1 CYWRWPPAGQV
12 SRLLSRVRRGG
23 GGGAGLPSRAGRRGG
38 GGGRGP
44 PPPAPGGR
52 GGGGRGGGRGPP
64 PRPRG
69 GLPRRGRARGR
80 PPRGTDDLDYWTLR
94 AAHSV
99 LDVPCAGGTRAVGR
113 LGVVA
118 GRSAA
123 HLVPEA
129 ATIETVLVYRNAQ
142 AAVATMAEVRRMPTE
157 CANPGGNVTPY
168 VYTVRPLT

>member
-1 CYWRWPPAGQV
+1 AG
-12 SRLLSRVRRGG
+12 SSRVGSSQAARTVPTD
-23 GGGAGLPSRAGRRGG
+23 L
-38 GGGRGP
+38 
-44 PPPAPGGR
+44 
-52 GGGGRGGGRGPP
+52 
-64 PRPRG
+64 PRG
-69 GLPRRGRARGR
+69 FLRHEAEAAADPQ
-80 PPRGTDDLDYWTLR
+80 RGTDDLDYWTLR

-142 AAVATMAEVRRMPTE
+142 AAVATMAEVRRMPAE